1 MNTKLAYWMG
11 LTLLVVVWSCPAI
24 GQTFVELE
32 EYEIR
37 SLVFSGHIGEGTEMP
52 VTFCLNV
59 EDRSSGHLGWYSV
72 SGWYQYD
79 RHKKPLALAGIYA
92 NQLTLYHFKQPE
104 PADTLVHFLYDDYDS
119 YSFFDMIE
127 KYHSMEGFLEKI
139 TIAYEYGTFE
149 NRTVSA
155 RMVSGEWTDGR
166 KRLPLRIHRDDMD
179 VLQHH
184 SLLKIKC
191 QGHDFQVNL
200 KALGLP
206 LFYRGD
212 HSVAG
217 YNVVDDKLRIVLSYD
232 RPSKAYALGHCGAGN
247 ESGFL
252 WLELD
257 ENGRLLR
264 MEDYLMDS
272 CLLGLSSQRGNMDE
286 NRENYIVT
294 DGEAQRLLV
303 FNREAMDL
311 KWEEGG

>member
-1 MNTKLAYWMG
+1 MKTKLPYWMG
-11 LTLLVVVWSCPAI
+11 LTFLVFSGPAI
-24 GQTFVELE
+24 GQTSVELE
-32 EYEIR
+32 EYETR
-37 SLVFSGHIGEGTEMP
+37 SLAFSGHIGEGTEMP

-59 EDRSSGHLGWYSV
+59 ENRSSGHMGWYSV

-79 RHKKPLALAGIYA
+79 RHKKPIALAGIYA
-92 NQLTLYHFKQPE
+92 NQLTLYHFKQQE

-139 TIAYEYGTFE
+139 TIAYEYGTFK
-149 NRTVSA
+149 NSTVSA
-155 RMVSGEWTDGR
+155 RTVSGEWTDGK
-166 KRLPLRIHRDDMD
+166 KRLPLRIHRGDMD

-191 QGHDFQVNL
+191 KGRDFQVNL

-206 LFYRGD
+206 LFYPGD

-217 YNVVDDKLRIVLSYD
+217 YKVVGDKLRIVLSYD

-252 WLELD
+252 LLELD

-272 CLLGLSSQRGNMDE
+272 CLLGLSSQPGNMDE
-286 NRENYIVT
+286 SRERYIVSYG
-294 DGEAQRLLV
+294 DAQRFLV
-303 FNREAMDL
+303 FNSETMEL
-311 KWEEGG
+311 KWEEGD